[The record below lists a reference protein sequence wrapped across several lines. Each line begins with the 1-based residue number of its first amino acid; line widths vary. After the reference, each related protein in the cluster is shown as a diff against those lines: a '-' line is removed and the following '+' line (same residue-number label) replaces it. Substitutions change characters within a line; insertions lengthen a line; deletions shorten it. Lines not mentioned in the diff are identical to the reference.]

1 MLERSLE
8 IICVNAPGRVFG
20 CQWIVIAQQLSLPS
34 GRLDILLSDNAE
46 SIQVIELKK
55 GSANISALE
64 QVARY
69 KLDLENSFPKK
80 NVLASILANS
90 IPESVRRKANQM
102 GITCIELPMQ
112 QIDQIRQEFGIDDS
126 ILLGNRKI
134 QGILYGGQTRKLQAG
149 SVSNA
154 EAYQAMP
161 ECIRKYLVTLEES
174 ENFRIYSMKMQTV
187 ILYREIKVGGI
198 NRIHRGGCA
207 YIASGVVNAVQIAN
221 TLEALGFKEM
231 NDGRSHYWYE
241 TGWNNCDEI
250 KNAISLVSGNI
261 EDIFNKLKN

>member
-8 IICVNAPGRVFG
+8 IICVNAPGRIFG
-20 CQWIVIAQQLSLPS
+20 CQWNVIAQQLSLPS
-34 GRLDILLSDNAE
+34 GRLDILLSDNAG

-55 GSANISALE
+55 GSAHISALD

-69 KLDLENSFPKK
+69 KLDLEHSFPKK
-80 NVLASILANS
+80 SVSASILANS

-102 GITCIELPMQ
+102 SITCIELPMQ

-149 SVSNA
+149 SVLNA
-154 EAYQAMP
+154 EAYLAMP

-207 YIASGVVNAVQIAN
+207 YIASGVVNSVQIAN
-221 TLEALGFKEM
+221 ALDVLGFKEM

-250 KNAISLVSGNI
+250 KNAISLVSANI